1 MKIHAD
7 VYQQALTKAIADGSS
22 KAKAIASAAGIS
34 NPQLKTISESSTST
48 VTPYPVYS
56 GMVASADTSASTPIS
71 TGQQRVQA
79 TVTMVYT
86 FA

>member
-1 MKIHAD
+1 MA
-7 VYQQALTKAIADGSS
+7 G
-22 KAKAIASAAGIS
+22 AAGIS
-34 NPQLKTISESSTST
+34 NPLLKTISESSTSV
-48 VTPYPVYS
+48 VTPYPVYD
-56 GMVASADTSASTPIS
+56 GRMAAADSTVSTPIS